1 MEQVINLIKS
11 FFDTG
16 KWQYCY
22 REKDKVFLS
31 GVNMNNV
38 LGTLKIQILIDKDYY
53 TVYVY

>member
-22 REKDKVFLS
+22 REKDKVFS
-31 GVNMNNV
+31 FRR
-38 LGTLKIQILIDKDYY
+38 KYE
-53 TVYVY
+53 